1 MATSLNIAE
10 LQRWLNEG
18 RDFALI
24 DVLPEEAFTER
35 HLPGAR
41 KACVYEV
48 DFLDQITNL
57 GVRKDQPIVVYGT
70 GPDALESATAAE
82 KLDRAGYA
90 KVFDFRGGQA
100 EWKAAGGTFE
110 GRSGKSFAARSPRDR
125 ECVVDV
131 SKSTVEWIGR
141 NLMSTHRGTVR
152 IAEGRISVRGGA
164 LASGRIILDLQSIE
178 NADLDDPGMR
188 QLLEHHLKSDDFFDV
203 ERFPTAELV
212 LTSAEPF
219 EDSIAGSP
227 NFRFAAEL
235 TLKGVTRSIEFPA
248 IVAEGEDGTVRADA
262 QLEIDRTRWN
272 VLYGSG
278 RFYRMLGKHLVADII
293 TLLVK
298 IVAK

>member
-1 MATSLNIAE
+1 MSTSLNIAE
-10 LQRWLNEG
+10 LQRWLSEG

-24 DVLPEEAFTER
+24 DVLPGEIFEER

-48 DFLDQITNL
+48 DFLDQVAKL
-57 GVRKDQPIVVYGT
+57 GIGRDQPIVVCGA
-70 GPDALESATAAE
+70 GPDSLESTTAAE
-82 KLDRAGYA
+82 KLDRAGFTQ
-90 KVFDFRGGQA
+90 VFNFRGGEA
-100 EWKAAGGTFE
+100 EWEAAGGSFE
-110 GRSGKSFAARSPRDR
+110 GRGGKSAAPPLPRDR

-131 SKSTVEWIGR
+131 AKSTVEWIGR

-298 IVAK
+298 IVAR

>member
-1 MATSLNIAE
+1 MSTTLNIAE
-10 LQRWLNEG
+10 LQRWLSDG

-24 DVLPEEAFTER
+24 DVLPGEIFEER

-48 DFLDQITNL
+48 DFLDQVAKL
-57 GVRKDQPIVVYGT
+57 GIGRDQPIVVCGA
-70 GPDALESATAAE
+70 GPDSLESATAAE
-82 KLDRAGYA
+82 KLDRAGF
-90 KVFDFRGGQA
+90 KQVFDFRGGEA
-100 EWKAAGGTFE
+100 EWEAAGGSFE
-110 GRSGKSFAARSPRDR
+110 GRGRKSAVSSSPPDR
-125 ECVVDV
+125 ECLVDV
-131 SKSTVEWIGR
+131 AKSMVEWIGH

-152 IAEGRISVRGGA
+152 LAEGKISVRGGA
-164 LASGRIILDLQSIE
+164 LASGRIVLDLRSIE

-219 EDSIAGSP
+219 ADSIAGSP
-227 NFRFAAEL
+227 NFRFNAVL
-235 TLKGVTRSIEFPA
+235 TLKGVTRPIEFSA
-248 IVAEGEDGTVRADA
+248 IVAEGEDGTIRADA